1 MSDLLAPVVVCVNND
16 IPRPAVFNVVYFIY
30 LRTIRCSCYQMDNLL
45 LKSERLFTRRVCAV
59 FRLLPDEATG
69 FAVVVARTGRWFI
82 VIVCGSLAVKHEA
95 IRSFRP
101 NGMIEPNRSSSM

>member
-59 FRLLPDEATG
+59 FRLLPDEKARKRAALATATSG
-69 FAVVVARTGRWFI
+69 AVT
-82 VIVCGSLAVKHEA
+82 
-95 IRSFRP
+95 
-101 NGMIEPNRSSSM
+101 